1 MAESILP
8 KIKKYSYGLII
19 FSKPHPVLF
28 LRFFFI
34 FKQNTNSP
42 PLGFEPAVP
51 TLHEPLS
58 NTAIRCPNENIVFVK
73 MGLPWPLFHLFS
85 YFQTNTTILQ
95 PIDMKKC
102 QSSIRCWDSN
112 PQSSKYESPPI
123 TTRPGL
129 LPKLTRCFS
138 AVDSIKCFLLRLQKT
153 SDPAFD
159 SRSARFN
166 KVSYNLKVIEPWN

>member
-1 MAESILP
+1 
-8 KIKKYSYGLII
+8 
-19 FSKPHPVLF
+19 
-28 LRFFFI
+28 
-34 FKQNTNSP
+34 
-42 PLGFEPAVP
+42 
-51 TLHEPLS
+51 
-58 NTAIRCPNENIVFVK
+58 

-153 SDPAFD
+153 SGPAFD

-166 KVSYNLKVIEPWN
+166 KVNYNLKVIEPWTRLNIQIHGRQTIYSVNIHNRTSQIEISAFLFREN